1 MNKSQKEALVWLL
14 GSVGLIV
21 LLISIFTNFYSFN
34 YGLLGA
40 IIIWIIAGFVKRFYG
55 IKERKK

>member
-34 YGLLGA
+34 YGLLAA

-55 IKERKK
+55 IKERK